1 MEIAAVITA
10 AGSSQRFG
18 GVKKEY
24 CALPRPPADILGG
37 AVGAGGTSVSDTSV
51 SGTGVSG
58 TSVLTVLG
66 AAALTFSESPRVGVI
81 AITVPPD
88 AENGEYAAR
97 RAIPQHLFDR
107 KRPGIFFVPGGSS
120 RRISVRNALSALADF
135 KPDYVLIHDG
145 ARPWVSRALIERVI
159 DAVILYDAVLPALP
173 VSETPKELDG
183 RGFVRRH
190 IARPLVA
197 LAQTPQAFAFGKI
210 LAAHEKAAEREL
222 RGKPGTAPVEYTDDA
237 EIWGEFAGPVAVVA
251 GDAANRKITF
261 PQDLKA

>member
-24 CALPRPPADILGG
+24 RALPYPPAD
-37 AVGAGGTSVSDTSV
+37 GTSGVSDTSD
-51 SGTGVSG
+51 SD

-66 AAALTFSESPRVGVI
+66 AAALAFSESQRVGVI

-97 RAIPQHLFDR
+97 KAIPSRLLAR
-107 KRPGIFFVPGGSS
+107 KGLFFVPGGSS

-190 IARPLVA
+190 LARPLVA

-222 RGKPGTAPVEYTDDA
+222 CGKQGTPAVEYTDDA
-237 EIWGEFAGPVAVVA
+237 EIWGEFVGPVAVVA

-261 PQDLKA
+261 PQDLRA

>member
-10 AGSSQRFG
+10 AGSSQRMG
-18 GVKKEY
+18 GIKKEY
-24 CALPRPPADILGG
+24 RPLPYPTAGILADG
-37 AVGAGGTSVSDTSV
+37 ADTSV
-51 SGTGVSG
+51 SGTGASDIDAAM
-58 TSVLTVLG
+58 TVLG
-66 AAALTFSESPRVGVI
+66 AAALAFSESPRIGVI
-81 AITVPPD
+81 AITVPVD

-107 KRPGIFFVPGGSS
+107 KRPEILFVPGGSS
-120 RRISVRNALSALADF
+120 RRISVHHALSTLAGF

-145 ARPWVSRALIERVI
+145 ARPWVSLALIERVI
-159 DAVILYDAVLPALP
+159 DAVLLHDAVLPALP

-190 IARPLVA
+190 LPRPLVA

-222 RGKPGTAPVEYTDDA
+222 RGKPGAAPVEYTDDA
-237 EIWGEFAGPVAVVA
+237 EIWAEFVGPVAVVA
-251 GDAANRKITF
+251 GDAANRKITV
-261 PQDLKA
+261 PEDLRA